1 MNIKYNVLIVEDH
14 HLLRSGLRSM
24 VSGIGEF
31 NVVGEAKDGREACHL
46 AISLNPDLILM
57 DLSMPGMN
65 GIDAISAIRR
75 RTPAVRIIALTVH
88 QSDEYVREALRAGV
102 DGYVLKDSSFEDL
115 VFAMHAVMQGKKHLS
130 SEMYGNLVES
140 FVSGNDH
147 LASNK
152 NAWDVLTA
160 RERSVLKLVAEGRSN
175 KQAGQYLNLSPKT
188 IEKYRA
194 SLMHKLGITNLT
206 GLVLIAINM
215 GLITSL
221 AKRYYD
227 PNRNEDPPLTHA
239 HEAPNDSASSADAVR
254 DGQSGSTAGNE
265 DRLGCPR
272 RDAQE

>member
-1 MNIKYNVLIVEDH
+1 
-14 HLLRSGLRSM
+14 M
-24 VSGIGEF
+24 VSGIAEY

-46 AISLNPDLILM
+46 AISLSPDLILM

-65 GIDAISAIRR
+65 GIDAIAAIRR
-75 RTPAVRIIALTVH
+75 RTPSIRIIALTVH

-102 DGYVLKDSSFEDL
+102 DGYVLKDASFEEL

-130 SEMYGNLVES
+130 AEMYGSLVES
-140 FVSGNDH
+140 FVSGNDPA
-147 LASNK
+147 ASTH
-152 NAWDVLTA
+152 NAWDILTA

-221 AKRYYD
+221 AKQYYD
-227 PNRNEDPPLTHA
+227 PARSEKPSPTHA
-239 HEAPNDSASSADAVR
+239 PEAPDDDMGNGDDAR
-254 DGQSGSTAGNE
+254 DGRSGSAAGN
-265 DRLGCPR
+265 DGRLNGPC
-272 RDAQE
+272 RDAT